1 MEKYFAQQGSE
12 TQQRRRILAGPRIVH
27 RLENWL
33 ARLAQIA
40 QLTEDEQ
47 MEAGVH
53 VGQLSEDEQKDAG
66 IFQRP

>member
-1 MEKYFAQQGSE
+1 MEKSFAQQGSE
-12 TQQRRRILAGPRIVH
+12 TAQRRGILADPRILH

-33 ARLAQIA
+33 ARLVQIA

-66 IFQRP
+66 IFQQL